1 MQYWE
6 KFSKKNMENKYLTLE
21 NIIGTIFKDRAL
33 LENVFVH
40 RSYLNEHKRFHLQS
54 NEKLEFLGDSV
65 LSLITSVYLFREY
78 TYLKEGDYTEI
89 KSGIVN
95 TKSLAE
101 AAEKLNLG
109 KYLLIS
115 KGEDKGKGRMNTNIL
130 ADCFE
135 ALIAGIFLDKGFEKA
150 YDFVLGH
157 LFKNKL
163 EYIINTKSYLSAKSR
178 LQENIQAR
186 YKTLPVYKVLVE
198 KGPAH
203 QRIFTVGVFFKDK
216 KLGEGTATSKK
227 EAEEKAAELAFENK
241 NAL

>member
-1 MQYWE
+1 M
-6 KFSKKNMENKYLTLE
+6 KNKYQTLE
-21 NIIGTIFKDRAL
+21 NIISIIFKDRVL

-65 LSLITSVYLFREY
+65 LSLIASVYLFREY
-78 TYLKEGDYTEI
+78 PYLKEGDYTEI
-89 KSGIVN
+89 KSATVD

-101 AAEKLNLG
+101 AARKLDLG

-135 ALIAGIFLDKGFEKA
+135 ALIAGIFIDKGFEKA
-150 YDFVLGH
+150 YDFIFNH

-163 EYIINTKSYLSAKSR
+163 EYIINTKSYLSAKSK
-178 LQENIQAR
+178 LQEYIQRR
-186 YKTLPVYKVLVE
+186 YKMLPVYKVLIE
-198 KGPAH
+198 KGPEH

-216 KLGEGTATSKK
+216 KLGEGIATSKK
-227 EAEEKAAELAFENK
+227 EAEEKAAEVAFENK
-241 NAL
+241 KRL